1 MPRTAR
7 HVLPDAEQLAVT
19 WGVPDDFGGMTSAL
33 LQRSAAFAAA
43 GRPVRVLTFDDRL
56 DTAALSERMRA
67 SGQLAEGVSIEHL
80 WDWLGAHPLEAGAGA
95 DRVFTPLTEGEE
107 DRHDGVVRRRTRRAD
122 DGAVLQVDRYRA
134 DGSLLASD
142 RRDVLERG
150 VPGGRAV
157 VVCDG
162 EGRPVRGWGSVWAL
176 YRHWFDALIGERR
189 AVLVVDSK
197 TSARFVRGYR
207 RPNVA
212 TVHVVHSSH
221 RGSDGVFKASRREVL
236 EHADDFDGL
245 VVLTDRQRRDLE
257 HDLTVPA
264 RVDVVPN
271 ARDLDALIAA
281 PLDRPRGSGV
291 MLASLTGRKRVPHA
305 VRAVARAATAV
316 RLDLYGDGDRRE
328 EVEQAVAGER
338 AEGRVALLGHRAGAA
353 AAFARG
359 DFSLLTSTAEGAPL
373 VLVESMAAGC
383 IPIAYDIEYGPS
395 DMIRDGVDGYV
406 VPAGDIAALS
416 ERIDRLQR
424 LTDEQ
429 VLAMRQRAREASLGY
444 TDAAVTERWAAVLA
458 GVAGSKGWPAGTP
471 GLARRALRALRG
483 R

>member
-7 HVLPDAEQLAVT
+7 HALPDAEQLAVT

-67 SGQLAEGVSIEHL
+67 NGQLAEGVIVEHL
-80 WDWLGAHPLEAGAGA
+80 WDWLGAHPLAPGAGA

-221 RGSDGVFKASRREVL
+221 RGADGGFKASRREVL

-271 ARDLDALIAA
+271 ARDLEALIAA
-281 PLDRPRGSGV
+281 PLDRPRGNGV

-305 VRAVARAATAV
+305 VRAVARTETAV
-316 RLDLYGDGDRRE
+316 RLDLYGDGDRRD
-328 EVEQAVAGER
+328 EVEQAIADER
-338 AEGRVALLGHRAGAA
+338 AEDRVMLLGHRPGAA
-353 AAFARG
+353 AAFAGG

-373 VLVESMAAGC
+373 VLVESLAAGC

-406 VPAGDIAALS
+406 VPAGDTAALS

-424 LTDEQ
+424 LPDAE
-429 VLAMRQRAREASLGY
+429 VLAMRGRAREAALGY

-458 GVAGSKGWPAGTP
+458 GIAESKGWSAGTP
-471 GLARRALRALRG
+471 GLARRALRALR
-483 R
+483 RR